1 MRAGD
6 GAALVK
12 RLRLLWRRD
21 PRRSREHVCFSRRF
35 DAAAEAL
42 PQCPYRRSD
51 SDKSCRFASSQS
63 EFASPDSANLRL
75 RSEIK

>member
-6 GAALVK
+6 GAAFVNSY
-12 RLRLLWRRD
+12 LRRAQGTTITRRFRN
-21 PRRSREHVCFSRRF
+21 RRSL
-35 DAAAEAL
+35 L
-42 PQCPYRRSD
+42 PKVLFYRRSD